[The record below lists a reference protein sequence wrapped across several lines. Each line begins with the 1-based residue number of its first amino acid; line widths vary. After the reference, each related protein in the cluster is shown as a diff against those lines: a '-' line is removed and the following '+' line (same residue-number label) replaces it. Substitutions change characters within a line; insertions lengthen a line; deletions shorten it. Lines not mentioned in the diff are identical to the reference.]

1 MALKIDGSSG
11 RKPQNLTGRIERDIK
26 KVNDMNGAQFSSHM
40 ERQFSE
46 SQDEELKKESHGN

>member
-26 KVNDMNGAQFSSHM
+26 KLMI
-40 ERQFSE
+40 
-46 SQDEELKKESHGN
+46 